1 MQTPLCMVME
11 AVMKFH
17 QMEVDL
23 TLGKTQKVRTYSGRG
38 CNSGVHGMLERREK
52 KQNFKGSE
60 IYIWEKVAWIV
71 DSSVAVH
78 FC

>member
-23 TLGKTQKVRTYSGRG
+23 TLGKTQKVRTYSGSG

-52 KQNFKGSE
+52 KNKTSRAVKYTF
-60 IYIWEKVAWIV
+60 EKKW
-71 DSSVAVH
+71 H
-78 FC
+78 G

>member
-11 AVMKFH
+11 AIMKFH

-23 TLGKTQKVRTYSGRG
+23 TLGKTQKVRTYSGSG

-52 KQNFKGSE
+52 KKKPTTSRTVKYTF
-60 IYIWEKVAWIV
+60 EKKW
-71 DSSVAVH
+71 H
-78 FC
+78 G